1 MGTHQYIHS
10 VIFKEHITETTWGL
24 MDRQEKRNEAGGMP
38 HLEVKMKEAMEECSV
53 LGAK

>member
-1 MGTHQYIHS
+1 
-10 VIFKEHITETTWGL
+10 

-53 LGAK
+53 PGAKWVKCFELTER